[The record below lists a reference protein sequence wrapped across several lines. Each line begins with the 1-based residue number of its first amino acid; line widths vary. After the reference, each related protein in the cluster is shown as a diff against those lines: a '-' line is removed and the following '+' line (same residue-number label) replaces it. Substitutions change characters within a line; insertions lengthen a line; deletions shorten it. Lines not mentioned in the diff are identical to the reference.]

1 LRSFPVIA
9 VAAPTVSSA
18 ASQAPAAT
26 AGRWSAFSIFID
38 TLKPQVFSPH
48 LVWELGHSRW
58 KQENGWKDLS
68 QNWALNHGFL
78 HACKHRPKQRS
89 ANDPAQLVPNRG
101 LAAVTLILLLAFTLC
116 SAFCLLHSKLVRFYH
131 ISFLE
136 VARQLHRSLWQQ
148 PSARTLMCSVP
159 LFRNRSFQFF
169 FSPVRRAP
177 ARVPRWSLL
186 PTDCSGRAR
195 ETPPESAQDHLEWFN
210 AVSTQP

>member
-1 LRSFPVIA
+1 MERGPSSFYPGLPQTCPCGSRSEE
-9 VAAPTVSSA
+9 TVTKNHYRRG
-18 ASQAPAAT
+18 QLQPET
-26 AGRWSAFSIFID
+26 RFHQWVWID
-38 TLKPQVFSPH
+38 TLNPQVFSPH

-89 ANDPAQLVPNRG
+89 ANDPAQWVPNRG

-148 PSARTLMCSVP
+148 PSAR
-159 LFRNRSFQFF
+159 
-169 FSPVRRAP
+169 AP
-177 ARVPRWSLL
+177 
-186 PTDCSGRAR
+186 
-195 ETPPESAQDHLEWFN
+195 
-210 AVSTQP
+210 